1 MSHPCVTFL
10 LANALLPT
18 MYSFLSDDSFL
29 HHFCIFFMTTQNQL
43 ETWLAQEQQL
53 RSVLEAGFG
62 VGVAT
67 HAQVAG
73 KSGLALLQSMLRG
86 EMPFAAIGKTLDFS
100 LMEVSE
106 GRALFQ
112 GTPGPAHFN
121 PMGGIHGGWY
131 ATLLDSA
138 LGCAVHTLMPTGRG
152 YTTAELSVNIVK
164 AISPKVSRVRAE
176 GKVIHC
182 GRQLATA
189 EARLFGPDGTL
200 YAHATTTCLVFE
212 LPNMTAK

>member
-1 MSHPCVTFL
+1 
-10 LANALLPT
+10 
-18 MYSFLSDDSFL
+18 
-29 HHFCIFFMTTQNQL
+29 MTTDNQL
-43 ETWLAQEQQL
+43 EAWLAQEQL
-53 RSVLEAGFG
+53 IRAITSKGPG
-62 VGVAT
+62 IGVAT
-67 HAQVAG
+67 PAQIAG
-73 KSGLALLQSMLRG
+73 KTGLEIMQAALNG
-86 EMPFAAIGKTLDFS
+86 EIPFASIAKTLDY
-100 LMEVSE
+100 LLVEVSM

-112 GTPGPAHFN
+112 GTPGPAHLN

-138 LGCAVHTLMPTGRG
+138 LGCAVHTMMPVGRG

-164 AISPKVSRVRAE
+164 AIPLKVSRIRAE

-212 LPNMTAK
+212 LPTLTAKANSEQLTANS